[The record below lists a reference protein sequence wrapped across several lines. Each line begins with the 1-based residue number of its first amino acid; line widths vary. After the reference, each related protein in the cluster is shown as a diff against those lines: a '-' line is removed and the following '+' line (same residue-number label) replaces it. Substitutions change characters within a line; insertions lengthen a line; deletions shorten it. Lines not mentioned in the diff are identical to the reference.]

1 MKGKGK
7 KRALE
12 SGEQHSGHEQG
23 QGTTRGSSS
32 SLSPTPASDSES
44 DAQPAPPSKKRKRA
58 ETRPCPVCHELIP
71 LRLIPK
77 HTELEMSRVETII
90 RAVGET
96 EVVHDERDNRF
107 NDSTPQHDTKP
118 RRSAARALRSFR
130 TTHPSNPSSSSAL
143 TKSLAYVSRRRK
155 ARYLRLKDLAR
166 EDDSDHDSYSRLRGH
181 EYEECIETTC
191 PVCLTVVRG
200 DEDVVDAHVDACL
213 AYEAARA
220 EQQADEE
227 LDVGE
232 CEGAYVG
239 NVSSARGTDFHIRD
253 RTLQDVDDD
262 IDVDGEDEFGDAQFT
277 EGDILRLS
285 SSSGAAPAI
294 PQQSSSAARS
304 NQDRQHRSP
313 DVELDLDLDIDVE
326 LTDDDERTKSL
337 RDLVAAG
344 KIVRSHPNL
353 TLATSS
359 SSIQNGV
366 IHEVHDKINIREEIK
381 VQIDEPIAVD
391 TADLAIARAR
401 RAGDERAL
409 IRALESKV
417 AHLESSHPPPTLLCR
432 ICLDAY
438 TEPTAS
444 TGCWHTC
451 CRECWL
457 RCLGTTRMC
466 PICKRIT
473 VAGDLRRVY
482 L

>member
-1 MKGKGK
+1 MM
-7 KRALE
+7 
-12 SGEQHSGHEQG
+12 Q
-23 QGTTRGSSS
+23 T
-32 SLSPTPASDSES
+32 
-44 DAQPAPPSKKRKRA
+44 
-58 ETRPCPVCHELIP
+58 
-71 LRLIPK
+71 
-77 HTELEMSRVETII
+77 
-90 RAVGET
+90 
-96 EVVHDERDNRF
+96 
-107 NDSTPQHDTKP
+107 
-118 RRSAARALRSFR
+118 
-130 TTHPSNPSSSSAL
+130 
-143 TKSLAYVSRRRK
+143 
-155 ARYLRLKDLAR
+155 
-166 EDDSDHDSYSRLRGH
+166 
-181 EYEECIETTC
+181 
-191 PVCLTVVRG
+191 
-200 DEDVVDAHVDACL
+200 
-213 AYEAARA
+213 
-220 EQQADEE
+220 
-227 LDVGE
+227 
-232 CEGAYVG
+232 
-239 NVSSARGTDFHIRD
+239 GTDFHIRD

-304 NQDRQHRSP
+304 NRDRQHRSP

-417 AHLESSHPPPTLLCR
+417 AHLVRRPSPPFLSFFPRHSPPSPSPFPKIITDRNPRNLPTPHQPSS
-432 ICLDAY
+432 AGS
-438 TEPTAS
+438 AS
-444 TGCWHTC
+444 TPTPSPPLPPAAGI
-451 CRECWL
+451 RA
-457 RCLGTTRMC
+457 
-466 PICKRIT
+466 
-473 VAGDLRRVY
+473 VASAGSGA
-482 L
+482 